1 MLNAT
6 DIKKKVGEYAAQY
19 VEEGAIVGLGTGST
33 VFWLLQELGKRVQ
46 EGLQFTAVATSQQT
60 RTIGTELGIHF
71 KDLNDI
77 DSLALTIDGADEAD
91 AHMHLIK
98 GGGGALLREKM
109 VAAAGEKL
117 IIIVDESK
125 IVNTLGKFPLPVEVI
140 PFGWKQVQKHIAQ
153 RMGCNNVTLRANG
166 NDTFITDEGNYILD
180 CHFKAIEDPAA
191 MNTAIHTIPGVVE
204 TGLFINMATTII
216 SGTAMGDIQK
226 RERF

>member
-19 VEEGAIVGLGTGST
+19 VENGATVGLGTGST
-33 VFWLLQELGKRVQ
+33 VFWLLQELGNRVKA
-46 EGLQFTAVATSQQT
+46 GLEFTAVATSQQT
-60 RTIGTELGIHF
+60 RKIGTELGIRF

-109 VAAAGEKL
+109 VAAAGKKL

-125 IVNTLGKFPLPVEVI
+125 IVTTLGKFPLPVEVI

-153 RMGCNNVTLRANG
+153 GIGCDNIVLRAAG

-180 CHFKAIEDPAA
+180 CHFKAIEDPAT
-191 MNTAIHTIPGVVE
+191 MNTALHAIPGVVE

-216 SGTAMGDIQK
+216 TGTANGDIQK
-226 RERF
+226 RER